1 MVITVIILVQVT
13 PMHSSN
19 SPQNDLDRFVFQVV
33 TPLLENKE
41 KNWGLQRILEEIS
54 LDRTSSTRYSSFRKN
69 SAPKQQNLMNSYYV
83 PETFDKEPIFIKH
96 VIPFLVDLYS
106 SMNRNTTILW
116 CGKVDEIYQLFRKA
130 LELLDFEHSV
140 EILDLKI
147 LKVIYLLTLIVLIFN
162 FGNIKTHSDEYKDL
176 VIWSYRRLIKLE
188 RQNVRSG
195 QKPRRI
201 VVINAI
207 HNRFSSIVDATIFSA
222 KTPFFNQDSPWFR

>member
-1 MVITVIILVQVT
+1 
-13 PMHSSN
+13 
-19 SPQNDLDRFVFQVV
+19 
-33 TPLLENKE
+33 
-41 KNWGLQRILEEIS
+41 
-54 LDRTSSTRYSSFRKN
+54 
-69 SAPKQQNLMNSYYV
+69 
-83 PETFDKEPIFIKH
+83 
-96 VIPFLVDLYS
+96 
-106 SMNRNTTILW
+106 MNRNTTILW

-140 EILDLKI
+140 EILDLEDFKSDLFI
-147 LKVIYLLTLIVLIFN
+147 NADSLIFN

-222 KTPFFNQDSPWFR
+222 KKLPFQPGFAMVSLIINFL